1 MVVKR
6 RQRLSSPWGVARPGV
21 AGGAADPAPCPLC
34 GRPMSEPA
42 ALDAHH
48 LVPRSR
54 GGREAFPIHRV
65 CHRKIHATL
74 TEGELAREFSSW
86 EALRAHPEIAAF
98 VAWVGRRPPGFVDA
112 SAKTRRL
119 RRRSGG

>member
-1 MVVKR
+1 VVVKR
-6 RQRLSSPWGVARPGV
+6 RQRLSSPWAGDRPPGE
-21 AGGAADPAPCPLC
+21 ASIAPVDCPLC

-48 LVPRSR
+48 LVPRSQ
-54 GGREAFPIHRV
+54 GGREAFLVHRV

-74 TEGELAREFSSW
+74 TERELARDYRTW

-98 VAWVGRRPPGFVDA
+98 VGWVARRPPGFVDG
-112 SAKTRRL
+112 SVRTRRM
-119 RRRSGG
+119 RRRGD